1 MKKILNF
8 FTDNY
13 IIFCVYALIG
23 WIYEVS
29 WYLIAEHIFVNRGVL
44 FGPFLPIYGF
54 GILILLLFLR
64 SFMSKRHESGSVI
77 WTSISL
83 FTIVTFI
90 YTTVIEYS
98 VPKIYSVFDYLEN
111 YGLGLVLVN
120 IFFIIFVNLFIQ
132 KSRNEN
138 IKKIDLTIVLVF
150 LLIWIITTLIEYV
163 SHYFIET
170 YYNKLL
176 WDYTFDFLNINRRV
190 NWDASRNFAIGG
202 TALLYL
208 VQPLLD
214 KVLSNLKL
222 NTKLIISLIIG
233 VPMLI
238 DFIFNVIIK

>member
-1 MKKILNF
+1 MKKLLNF

-23 WIYEVS
+23 WLYEVS
-29 WYLIAEHIFVNRGVL
+29 WYLIVKHTFINRGVL

-54 GILILLLFLR
+54 GILILLFFLR
-64 SFMSKRHESGSVI
+64 SFMSKKHESCSVI

-98 VPKIYSVFDYLEN
+98 TPKIYSVLDYLEN
-111 YGLGLVLVN
+111 YGLGLLIVN

-132 KSRNEN
+132 KSKNEN

-176 WDYTFDFLNINRRV
+176 WDYTYDFLNINRRV

-202 TALLYL
+202 TILLYL
-208 VQPLLD
+208 VQPLLN
-214 KVLSNLKL
+214 KALNTLKL

>member
-1 MKKILNF
+1 MKKVLNF
-8 FTDNY
+8 FADNY

-29 WYLIAEHIFVNRGVL
+29 WYLIVKHTFINRGVL

-64 SFMSKRHESGSVI
+64 SYMSKRHESGNVI
-77 WTSISL
+77 WTSVSL

-202 TALLYL
+202 MLLLYL

-214 KVLSNLKL
+214 KVLNNLKL
-222 NTKLIISLIIG
+222 NTKFIISLVIG
-233 VPMLI
+233 IPMLI
-238 DFIFNVIIK
+238 DFIINVIMK